1 MLSMQHIMCAVLN
14 GADTH
19 KEEDKEYLAAVIFP
33 DAIRAYTGAR
43 ELSHFEFN
51 PTKGDVSWM
60 KFPNTMN
67 VTKEFMDEWMKDN
80 SYLSPGIP
88 KGPLG
93 QQTHIKVFE
102 KMNKDLEGTTLYKG
116 LQNHLKQ
123 DIVYDKYVRD
133 NIGSDRDKIF
143 EDEDFAM
150 YVAAYYIY
158 EKRGITC
165 NKEWFDNEIKPIL
178 DTYMPN
184 LADKT
189 YSYMNFIGEKTNEYI
204 TNHDWSHIYDGPLPL
219 PYYGKLYMDI
229 NTYINED
236 RDPTNFV
243 KENIDIDYED
253 IDIEK

>member
-102 KMNKDLEGTTLYKG
+102 KMNKDLEGTPLYKG

-178 DTYMPN
+178 DTYM
-184 LADKT
+184 L
-189 YSYMNFIGEKTNEYI
+189 I
-204 TNHDWSHIYDGPLPL
+204 
-219 PYYGKLYMDI
+219 
-229 NTYINED
+229 
-236 RDPTNFV
+236 
-243 KENIDIDYED
+243 
-253 IDIEK
+253 